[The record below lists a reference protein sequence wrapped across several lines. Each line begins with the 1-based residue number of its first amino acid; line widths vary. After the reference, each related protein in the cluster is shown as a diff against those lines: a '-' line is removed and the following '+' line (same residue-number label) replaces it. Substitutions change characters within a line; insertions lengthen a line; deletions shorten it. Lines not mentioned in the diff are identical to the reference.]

1 MPTYEQNTSAEVFPD
16 GVYNFKVVDACE
28 KESAQTHNPFLE
40 LQVDVLNDDF
50 TAKVRVIERLVFTPN
65 AYHRIDA
72 FRRATG
78 EKITTG
84 GKVSFE
90 AEDCIDRRGRCQ
102 LKTTTYNGRN
112 RNEIDFYIESTDGD
126 RNGAPAQHATS
137 KPVATKPVAE
147 EPF

>member
-1 MPTYEQNTSAEVFPD
+1 VFPD
-16 GVYNFKVVDACE
+16 GVYAFIVVDACE

-84 GKVSFE
+84 GKISFE
-90 AEDCIDRRGRCQ
+90 AEDCIDRRGKCQ
-102 LKTTTYNGRN
+102 LKTTTYNGRS
-112 RNEIDFYIESTDGD
+112 RNEIEYYIEPAEGD
-126 RNGAPAQHATS
+126 QNGVPAQ
-137 KPVATKPVAE
+137 VAVAKKPVAE